1 LIGVSSFSVAGSTA
15 AAVYIENESTLKVS
29 EVCVD
34 LLLPVTNNVA
44 LFDTGLDTVK
54 FTLSAQDT
62 KNNKKVSVSLLAQ
75 QLSKPT

>member
-1 LIGVSSFSVAGSTA
+1 MSCCRHRLIGASSFSVARSTA

-44 LFDTGLDTVK
+44 LFGTGLDTVK
-54 FTLSAQDT
+54 FTLSA
-62 KNNKKVSVSLLAQ
+62 
-75 QLSKPT
+75 